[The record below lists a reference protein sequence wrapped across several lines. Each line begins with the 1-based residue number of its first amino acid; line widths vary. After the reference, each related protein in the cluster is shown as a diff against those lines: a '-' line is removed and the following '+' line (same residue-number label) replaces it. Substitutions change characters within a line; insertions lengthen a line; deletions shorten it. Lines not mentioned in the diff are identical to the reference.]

1 MHAAL
6 IPSKILLRRNST
18 LRLVSASFAS
28 MAEDYLILAHQ
39 YPVCLPGPTIPTA
52 PSLACSSNQTL
63 PEDLLRAERRVS
75 LDFSIADEESLL
87 AYSIVASPSSGAS
100 RSTLQAAT
108 ILTVPGTRSYAVSI
122 AYNITSG
129 SSVVFQLDATNL
141 RGLTTSCIVA
151 VTVLRPALTTNL
163 LVAANTSDLASR
175 SELLSQA
182 SAGATNASALQ
193 TSLFTSVLKDVVKD
207 VVVVLAANN
216 ASKDLSQNLTTR
228 TFRTIDNLG
237 LLPREALRQADATY
251 DSASEV
257 RAATLDFAV
266 AVGKSAALNEVI

>member
-6 IPSKILLRRNST
+6 IPSKILFLRRNST
-18 LRLVSASFAS
+18 LRLVSALFAS

-63 PEDLLRAERRVS
+63 PEDLLCAERRVS

-108 ILTVPGTRSYAVSI
+108 ILTVPGTRSYVVSI

-182 SAGATNASALQ
+182 SAGATNASAFQ

-207 VVVVLAANN
+207 VVVALAANN
-216 ASKDLSQNLTTR
+216 ASKDLSQNLTTS

-237 LLPREALRQADATY
+237 LLPREALRQATTRRRRCAQRRSTLP
-251 DSASEV
+251 SLLG
-257 RAATLDFAV
+257 RAPR
-266 AVGKSAALNEVI
+266 